1 MQMSQGSRGWSRVGA
16 ISGGSGQLP
25 GGRDP
30 GGWLQLEAEVLV

>member
-16 ISGGSGQLP
+16 ISGGSRQLP